1 MDRASPTL
9 GRDLHMPAST
19 THQRLRRALGNV
31 DFPAEKDQLVN
42 QALENDADAQT
53 VRALRA
59 IPPVEYRSLSEVLS
73 SVSLDDEQDAVSPGQ
88 QAQARR
94 THTKPG
100 LAQSAKD
107 LSPLNPIVDEL
118 GTNRGS

>member
-1 MDRASPTL
+1 MS
-9 GRDLHMPAST
+9 AST
-19 THQRLRRALGNV
+19 THQRLRHALEDV
-31 DFPAEKDQLVN
+31 HFPAEKDRLVD

-73 SVSLDDEQDAVSPGQ
+73 SVSLDYEKDVVPPGQ

-100 LAQSAKD
+100 LAESAKNQ
-107 LSPLNPIVDEL
+107 SPINPIVEEL
-118 GTNRGS
+118 GTNCGS

>member
-1 MDRASPTL
+1 
-9 GRDLHMPAST
+9 MPAST
-19 THQRLRRALGNV
+19 THQRLRRALEDV
-31 DFPAEKDQLVN
+31 DFPAEKDQLVD
-42 QALENDADAQT
+42 QALENDADHET

-73 SVSLDDEQDAVSPGQ
+73 SVSLDDEKDVVLPGQ

-107 LSPLNPIVDEL
+107 LPSINPIVDEL

>member
-1 MDRASPTL
+1 
-9 GRDLHMPAST
+9 MPAST
-19 THQRLRRALGNV
+19 THQDLRRALGDV
-31 DFPAEKDQLVN
+31 DFPAEKDQLVDRARN
-42 QALENDADAQT
+42 NGADEQT

-59 IPPVEYRSLSEVLS
+59 IPPVEYRSLAEVLS
-73 SVSLDDEQDAVSPGQ
+73 SVPLRDEQDVLPPGQ

-100 LAQSAKD
+100 LAESAKD
-107 LSPLNPIVDEL
+107 VSPSPIVEEL

>member
-1 MDRASPTL
+1 
-9 GRDLHMPAST
+9 
-19 THQRLRRALGNV
+19 
-31 DFPAEKDQLVN
+31 
-42 QALENDADAQT
+42 

-59 IPPVEYRSLSEVLS
+59 IPPVEYRNLSEVQS
-73 SVSLDDEQDAVSPGQ
+73 SVPLRDEEDTVPPSQ

-100 LAQSAKD
+100 LAESAKEVS
-107 LSPLNPIVDEL
+107 SPNPIIEEL

>member
-1 MDRASPTL
+1 M
-9 GRDLHMPAST
+9 HMPAST
-19 THQRLRRALGNV
+19 TRQQLRRALGDV
-31 DFPAEKDQLVN
+31 DYPAEKDELVHRARVN
-42 QALENDADAQT
+42 GADEQT

-59 IPPVEYRSLSEVLS
+59 IPPVEYRSLAEVLS
-73 SVSLDDEQDAVSPGQ
+73 SVALRDEEDTVPPSH

-100 LAQSAKD
+100 LAESAKEVS
-107 LSPLNPIVDEL
+107 SPNPIIEET

>member
-1 MDRASPTL
+1 MS
-9 GRDLHMPAST
+9 AST
-19 THQRLRRALGNV
+19 THQRLRHALEDV
-31 DFPAEKDQLVN
+31 HFPAEKDRLVD

-73 SVSLDDEQDAVSPGQ
+73 SVSLDDEKDVVSPGQ

-100 LAQSAKD
+100 LAESAKNQ
-107 LSPLNPIVDEL
+107 SPINPIVEEL